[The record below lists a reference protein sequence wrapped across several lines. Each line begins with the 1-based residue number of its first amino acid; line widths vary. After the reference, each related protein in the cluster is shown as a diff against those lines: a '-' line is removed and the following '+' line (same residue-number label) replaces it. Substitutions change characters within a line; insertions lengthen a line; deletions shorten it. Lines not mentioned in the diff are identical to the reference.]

1 MITMI
6 TGCGE
11 RDEGINSAANKF
23 VKSLKIGWNLGN
35 TFDAYSVR
43 IKRLK

>member
-11 RDEGINSAANKF
+11 RDEDINSAANKF
-23 VKSLKIGWNLGN
+23 VKSLKVGRNPGN
-35 TFDAYSVR
+35 TFDAYPVR